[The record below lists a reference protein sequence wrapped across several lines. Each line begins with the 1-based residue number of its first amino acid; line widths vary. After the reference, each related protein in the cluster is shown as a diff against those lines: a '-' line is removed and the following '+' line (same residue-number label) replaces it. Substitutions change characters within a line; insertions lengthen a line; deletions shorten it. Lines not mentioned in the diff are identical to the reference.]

1 MAAHRSVEVRVGL
14 RSLPWQE
21 RISKQGQKSLIK
33 TIQANDARVLKA
45 IQAAADDVEA
55 LIKQLPGPNVGNTVR
70 RAQYRQIRDAIKGI
84 DKELWKQVEATT
96 NASLSQA
103 TQHAVS
109 ENKQLLDYLMRAVPS
124 NATILAQSY
133 RSSAL
138 RSFQDVRSRVLN
150 DIKLSGKVFRNTA
163 LMNGEIDSIV
173 NEGILL
179 QRSAAEIADDVVGY
193 INPDTP
199 GGARYAAQRLGR
211 TELNNAFH
219 TTSIRCYQESP
230 HVRGVQWE
238 LSGSHGQDDDCDE
251 LADTDEFDL
260 GAGVYPP
267 EDVPFKPHPQC
278 FCYTT
283 AITLT
288 PEEFADGIVSGEIAA

>member
-1 MAAHRSVEVRVGL
+1 MARSVEVPVAL

-21 RISKQGQKSLIK
+21 RVSKQGQRSLIR
-33 TIQANDARVLKA
+33 TIRANDARVLQA
-45 IQAAADDVEA
+45 IEDAANAAEV

-70 RAQYRQIRDAIKGI
+70 RAQYRQIRDAIKAI
-84 DKELWKQVEATT
+84 DKELWKQVEASTR
-96 NASLSQA
+96 ASLSQV
-103 TQHAVS
+103 TQQAIT
-109 ENKQLLDYLMRAVPS
+109 ENKQLLEYLMRAVPN
-124 NATILAQSY
+124 NATILAQSF

-138 RSFQDVRSRVLN
+138 RSFQDVRSRILN
-150 DIKLSGKVFRNTA
+150 EIKLSGKVYRNTA
-163 LMNGEIDSIV
+163 LTTGKIDSIV

-179 QRSAAEIADDVVGY
+179 QRSAAEIASDVVGY

-219 TTSIRCYQESP
+219 TTSIRSYQESP

-238 LSGSHGQDDDCDE
+238 LSGSHGLDDDCDE

-288 PEEFADGIVSGEIAA
+288 PEEFVDAIVTREIA